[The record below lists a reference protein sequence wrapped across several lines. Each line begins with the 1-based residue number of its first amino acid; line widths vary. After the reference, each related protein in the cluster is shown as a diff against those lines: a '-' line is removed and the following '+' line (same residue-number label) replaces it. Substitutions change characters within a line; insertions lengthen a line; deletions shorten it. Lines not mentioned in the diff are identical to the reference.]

1 MNLSCYWSCLHHR
14 LCNMHTICCLHY
26 VVENLEG
33 NIKMTKYVVE
43 WYNSIGLFN
52 KQAYIVPVNPI
63 VIIFYH
69 QQYRICP
76 LKQSLFG
83 WFTYR
88 GFLTATCWN
97 NPNVRV
103 ESKAGKTVHKLFVG
117 GVCIFYLATT
127 CYSLKTTGGNGDN
140 STSDFSIVIQIWW
153 KLPSALILVV
163 PNKSLRNFACNGI
176 TLKPNFLQILIMI
189 AKLMVKW
196 APGKILIL
204 IAIISRMHEWNNL
217 NLAWWFMLG
226 MNFID
231 EVYQISGLWPTSW
244 EGMDGVAWNL
254 ERYYGNM
261 QYRCIYIYREGMNSL
276 WQY

>member
-97 NPNVRV
+97 NRNVRV
-103 ESKAGKTVHKLFVG
+103 ESTAGKTVHKLFVG
-117 GVCIFYLATT
+117 GVYPNVTEIQSPIDT
-127 CYSLKTTGGNGDN
+127 K
-140 STSDFSIVIQIWW
+140 STLMIQ
-153 KLPSALILVV
+153 VM
-163 PNKSLRNFACNGI
+163 ACNQRDSKPFLEPMW
-176 TLKPNFLQILIMI
+176 LKSYMMLTHCGLVMPYGDIDL
-189 AKLMVKW
+189 AKHQL
-196 APGKILIL
+196 
-204 IAIISRMHEWNNL
+204 R
-217 NLAWWFMLG
+217 
-226 MNFID
+226 
-231 EVYQISGLWPTSW
+231 
-244 EGMDGVAWNL
+244 
-254 ERYYGNM
+254 
-261 QYRCIYIYREGMNSL
+261 
-276 WQY
+276 

>member
-97 NPNVRV
+97 NRNVRV
-103 ESKAGKTVHKLFVG
+103 ESTAGKTVHKLFVG
-117 GVCIFYLATT
+117 GVYLTKKRA
-127 CYSLKTTGGNGDN
+127 
-140 STSDFSIVIQIWW
+140 QISNQCVMGLLIRSQLLYW
-153 KLPSALILVV
+153 LILE
-163 PNKSLRNFACNGI
+163 
-176 TLKPNFLQILIMI
+176 LII
-189 AKLMVKW
+189 
-196 APGKILIL
+196 
-204 IAIISRMHEWNNL
+204 
-217 NLAWWFMLG
+217 
-226 MNFID
+226 NFIPKF
-231 EVYQISGLWPTSW
+231 VIKCG
-244 EGMDGVAWNL
+244 DGWLVIHGGFNVNP
-254 ERYYGNM
+254 Y
-261 QYRCIYIYREGMNSL
+261 
-276 WQY
+276 

>member
-97 NPNVRV
+97 NRNVRV
-103 ESKAGKTVHKLFVG
+103 ESTAGKTVHKLFVG
-117 GVCIFYLATT
+117 GVSAANAAKQLQSKWSHVFV
-127 CYSLKTTGGNGDN
+127 S
-140 STSDFSIVIQIWW
+140 
-153 KLPSALILVV
+153 KLSHHWLI
-163 PNKSLRNFACNGI
+163 
-176 TLKPNFLQILIMI
+176 
-189 AKLMVKW
+189 
-196 APGKILIL
+196 
-204 IAIISRMHEWNNL
+204 
-217 NLAWWFMLG
+217 
-226 MNFID
+226 
-231 EVYQISGLWPTSW
+231 
-244 EGMDGVAWNL
+244 
-254 ERYYGNM
+254 
-261 QYRCIYIYREGMNSL
+261 
-276 WQY
+276 